1 MLSLMYRVERGIFFF
16 FALQA
21 VAALLVEESGQCAW
35 LIAADGR
42 FVFVC
47 LSVAIMHWTR
57 DERSFCVE
65 AYFLNAHSIIAVQRA
80 FRLRFRLRTKYAVL
94 E

>member
-1 MLSLMYRVERGIFFF
+1 M

-21 VAALLVEESGQCAW
+21 VAALLVEESGECAW
-35 LIAADGR
+35 LIVADGR

-47 LSVAIMHWTR
+47 LSVAIIHWTR
-57 DERSFCVE
+57 EERSFCVE
-65 AYFLNAHSIIAVQRA
+65 AYFSNAHLIIAVQRA
-80 FRLRFRLRTKYAVL
+80 SRLQTKYAVL